1 MSDNKGFIDNKN
13 KGMYVRAKG
22 LERYDQGE
30 NGKALAL
37 DSFKELVSDCYRRR
51 RSPPYI

>member
-1 MSDNKGFIDNKN
+1 MH
-13 KGMYVRAKG
+13 VRAKG
-22 LERYDQGE
+22 LERYDRGE

-37 DSFKELVSDCYRRR
+37 DSFKELVGDYYRR